1 MFKTLNN
8 IYSNEI
14 RTYKMF
20 WGLFVIV
27 ILFVLYT
34 KQYLKKKSDFQVIQL
49 EMSQITDETLMDKYP
64 IYIED
69 RVIDVNDVIKTIFKY
84 SYINR
89 RDPTITGNVTRVN
102 LSKYCV
108 IHNSFDTEI
117 TVAIKNTTET
127 VDFIIEPDR
136 ILVVPYMWEYT
147 LDRTITVVE
156 LFDMIHR
163 LVHIV

>member
-69 RVIDVNDVIKTIFKY
+69 R
-84 SYINR
+84 
-89 RDPTITGNVTRVN
+89 
-102 LSKYCV
+102 
-108 IHNSFDTEI
+108 
-117 TVAIKNTTET
+117 
-127 VDFIIEPDR
+127 
-136 ILVVPYMWEYT
+136 
-147 LDRTITVVE
+147 
-156 LFDMIHR
+156 
-163 LVHIV
+163 

>member
-14 RTYKMF
+14 RVYNMF
-20 WGLFVIV
+20 WALFVIV

-69 RVIDVNDVIKTIFKY
+69 RVITVNDVISTIFKY
-84 SYINR
+84 SYITR
-89 RDPTITGNVTRVN
+89 RDRTITGHVPRVN

-136 ILVVPYMWEYT
+136 ILVVPYKWEYT
-147 LDRTITVVE
+147 LDRTIAVVE
-156 LFDMIHR
+156 LFDVIHR
-163 LVHIV
+163 LGNIW